1 MSIIGE
7 RSDGRR
13 ETIVMELIK
22 KITHTKSGLV
32 IISYR
37 NGNTR
42 MYRNF
47 IIV

>member
-13 ETIVMELIK
+13 ETVIMELIK
-22 KITHTKSGLV
+22 KVTHTSSGLV
-32 IISYR
+32 IVSYR
-37 NGNTR
+37 NGKTR